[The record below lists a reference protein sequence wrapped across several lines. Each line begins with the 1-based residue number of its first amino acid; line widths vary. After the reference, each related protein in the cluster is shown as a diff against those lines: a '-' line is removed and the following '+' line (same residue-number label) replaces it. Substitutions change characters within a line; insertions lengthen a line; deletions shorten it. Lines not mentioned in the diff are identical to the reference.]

1 MEICGHHLVQ
11 FSLILV
17 IIAIAT
23 YSELTK
29 ERRWIMA
36 DSKNLNSALHTLL
49 VENEISEIKNVR
61 LRINKNGKSNIGKII
76 FKDEIG
82 RQVKLTAEI
91 SNSPVVE

>member
-29 ERRWIMA
+29 ERR
-36 DSKNLNSALHTLL
+36 
-49 VENEISEIKNVR
+49 
-61 LRINKNGKSNIGKII
+61 
-76 FKDEIG
+76 
-82 RQVKLTAEI
+82 
-91 SNSPVVE
+91 